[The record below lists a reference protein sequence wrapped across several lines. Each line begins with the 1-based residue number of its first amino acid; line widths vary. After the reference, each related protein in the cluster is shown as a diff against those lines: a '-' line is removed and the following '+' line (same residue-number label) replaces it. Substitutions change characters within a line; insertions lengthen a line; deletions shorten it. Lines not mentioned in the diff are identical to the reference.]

1 MEGANNMFFKVF
13 NESEKNTSEV
23 IKHFKKIME
32 STQAVVIGAGAGLSA
47 SSGFEYD
54 GETFGRYFFDFEKK
68 YGFHDMYSGGF
79 YPFETFEEQW
89 AFWSRNIYI
98 NRYQRI
104 PKSVYDDLYSAVK
117 NKDYFVITTNVDH
130 CFQKA
135 GFAKKR
141 LFYTQGDYGLW
152 QCSKP
157 CHNETYDNEHK
168 VRAMLRAQGFSFD
181 TKGMLYITEKQSLK
195 MRIPSRLIPKCPIC
209 GRPMSMNLRSD
220 STFVENNSWH
230 EAYERYMTFL
240 RNHRKSKIL
249 FLELGVGMN
258 TPGII
263 KYPFWQMAA
272 KNHRASYACINQ
284 GEAVCPENIVQ
295 RATCINDD
303 IGKILKKIA

>member
-1 MEGANNMFFKVF
+1 MFFKVF

-47 SSGFEYD
+47 SAGFEYD

-263 KYPFWQMAA
+263 KYPFWRMAA

-303 IGKILKKIA
+303 IDKILKKIA

>member
-1 MEGANNMFFKVF
+1 MFFKVF

-32 STQAVVIGAGAGLSA
+32 STQTVVIGAGAGLSA
-47 SSGFEYD
+47 SAGFDYD

-181 TKGMLYITEKQSLK
+181 AKGMLYITEKQSLK

-272 KNHRASYACINQ
+272 KNHRASYARINQ